1 MKNLFKVVIKELRNP
16 FLLEEE
22 HHFNITDGSVVE
34 LLNSCPNIHNIKFK
48 CFTKLTELSIDLFLS
63 IANKNPKI
71 YYNFFIISINKMKT
85 YEESYGVE
93 NSLQIPK
100 NLSLELNYISF

>member
-34 LLNSCPNIHNIKFK
+34 LLNSCTNIHNIKFK
-48 CFTKLTELSIDLFLS
+48 CFTKLTELSIDLLKEML
-63 IANKNPKI
+63 IKNPK
-71 YYNFFIISINKMKT
+71 FIIICF
-85 YEESYGVE
+85 
-93 NSLQIPK
+93 L
-100 NLSLELNYISF
+100 